1 MSFILR
7 LGFALTSFQKTE
19 FSVVAFIRV
28 FLVGFAYDVGVGLF
42 FIFPYSIYLL
52 ILPQRF
58 VDSRFNKIITY
69 FSFSLGILIL
79 FFSFFAEI
87 TFWQEFESRFNFIAV
102 DYLIYTYEVIN
113 NINESYPLPIL
124 IAVMII
130 LTFFV
135 IFFCI
140 RKNYF
145 SDTFK
150 GNTRFLSRL
159 KITAGILIATVVYA
173 FSVEN
178 SFADLS
184 TNRYQNEL
192 SKSGIYSFFSAYNN
206 NEINYDHFYQLM
218 DNRDA
223 FKIIKNDLKDS
234 SSRFLQNSFSIERK
248 IESSVTT
255 VQRPNVIMITMES
268 FSADFMKTFGNS
280 QGITPVLDSL
290 ANESVLFTN
299 MYSTG
304 TRTVRGME
312 ALSLAIPPTPGNSIV
327 RRKNNDHLTTIG
339 SIFSHQGYDTSF
351 FYGGDG
357 YFDNMNKYFGDNGY
371 AIIDRNRNAFAK
383 ENYHAPRTSIE
394 DRNVTFE
401 NAWGICDED
410 LYNEVIR
417 KSDEQ
422 YKTGKP
428 FYDFVMTTSNHR
440 PFTYPD
446 GKIDIPSGSGREG
459 AVKYTDYAIGAFLK
473 KIKNKPWYKNTV
485 IVIVADHCASSAGK
499 NEIDI
504 SKYHIPALIVNLQ
517 DRQSLKINKMC
528 SQIDLYP
535 TLFNLLGW
543 NYTSNLYGKNVLS
556 DSYIP
561 RIFVGTYQKLAYME
575 NDNLVILSPQ
585 QKVETF
591 KYVQEKNEQI
601 AVVPKQEIVGR
612 AIANYQTAYYLYKNN
627 GLKQNQK

>member
-1 MSFILR
+1 
-7 LGFALTSFQKTE
+7 
-19 FSVVAFIRV
+19 
-28 FLVGFAYDVGVGLF
+28 
-42 FIFPYSIYLL
+42 
-52 ILPQRF
+52 
-58 VDSRFNKIITY
+58 
-69 FSFSLGILIL
+69 
-79 FFSFFAEI
+79 
-87 TFWQEFESRFNFIAV
+87 
-102 DYLIYTYEVIN
+102 
-113 NINESYPLPIL
+113 
-124 IAVMII
+124 
-130 LTFFV
+130 
-135 IFFCI
+135 
-140 RKNYF
+140 
-145 SDTFK
+145 
-150 GNTRFLSRL
+150 
-159 KITAGILIATVVYA
+159 
-173 FSVEN
+173 
-178 SFADLS
+178 
-184 TNRYQNEL
+184 
-192 SKSGIYSFFSAYNN
+192 
-206 NEINYDHFYQLM
+206 
-218 DNRDA
+218 
-223 FKIIKNDLKDS
+223 
-234 SSRFLQNSFSIERK
+234 
-248 IESSVTT
+248 
-255 VQRPNVIMITMES
+255 
-268 FSADFMKTFGNS
+268 
-280 QGITPVLDSL
+280 
-290 ANESVLFTN
+290 
-299 MYSTG
+299 
-304 TRTVRGME
+304 
-312 ALSLAIPPTPGNSIV
+312 
-327 RRKNNDHLTTIG
+327 
-339 SIFSHQGYDTSF
+339 
-351 FYGGDG
+351 
-357 YFDNMNKYFGDNGY
+357 MNKYFGDNGY